1 MASIIKTSAVSVL
14 TLQSVAASTVLKSS
28 DISVP
33 TQLAA
38 TMLIHF
44 GRRAATAAGA
54 GVNFRVEVS
63 SETSGDGFW
72 VPLAILTTD
81 FVACEAEA
89 ATGTNASGQA
99 VITVASTTNLTAG
112 DIVFMDN
119 TTITN
124 SEWGRIKS
132 ISAGV
137 SITLEDNLTNAQSTG
152 ASTIYDRAEMYAVQL
167 DLTAAKRLR
176 LVVDGSLFTQAFAV
190 RARLITGD
198 SIS

>member
-1 MASIIKTSAVSVL
+1 MANIVKTSATSVL
-14 TLQSVAASTVLKSS
+14 ALQSVAASSVLIST
-28 DISVP
+28 DILVP

-38 TMLIHF
+38 TLLIHF
-44 GRRAATAAGA
+44 GRRSATAGGA
-54 GVNFRVEVS
+54 GVNFRVEAS
-63 SETSGDGFW
+63 SEVSGDGFW

-81 FVACEAEA
+81 FVACEAEV
-89 ATGTNASGQA
+89 ATGTNSAGQK

-112 DIVFMDN
+112 DVVFIDN
-119 TTITN
+119 TTILN

-132 ISAGV
+132 IVAATSV
-137 SITLEDNLTNAQSTG
+137 TLEDNLTNAQTNP
-152 ASTIYDRAEMYAVQL
+152 AATIYDRAEMYAVQL
-167 DLTAAKRLR
+167 DLTAVKRLR